1 MKRSGRLLGL
11 LGVFGLALL
20 IRSTIAAIPL
30 ERDEGAYAA
39 IAQRWRHG
47 EIPYQAYFDHK
58 PPGVLAAYCAIL
70 AVFGERASP
79 AAIHWAT
86 QVYSLVT
93 LWVLYGVGRR
103 LLSERAGLLAAALGA
118 ILLADA
124 SVLGNESNSEVFQV
138 LPQTAALW
146 AALVAG
152 ERRTSRS
159 AFLAGVLLGGAVLF
173 KQIAIVLVVP
183 ALVFVWWRGARR
195 IPPVLALAAGV
206 LVPVA
211 LAVGYFAAHG
221 AAGALYEC
229 TVAYNR
235 TYACVVP
242 LSAYP
247 AVLAASLRAFATSA
261 WPVLILAAYALAAI
275 ARGEVEAVKSR
286 ALLAGWAAFSLL
298 SVGAGGRFFPHYWV
312 VMVPPLALLAAS
324 AVERL
329 PRASMVAWGAVAV
342 TAMAVWAV
350 NPWYYSPAM
359 GPDEKVWRLY
369 GLNPFAESQAVAAF
383 VAEHSSPEDRV
394 LVLGSEPEILYYAGR
409 RSASRFVY
417 MYPLGLPGP
426 SSQAWQEA
434 VVGEIT
440 RDPPRLIVT
449 ELAPRWWE
457 AERPQALLDGVA
469 AALSTSYRVIALLPG
484 NRRGPATLRTGT
496 EAVGLWE
503 RYPYW
508 FEGATPWSLAVWERV
523 R

>member
-1 MKRSGRLLGL
+1 MKRTGLLLGC
-11 LGVFGLALL
+11 LGVCGLALVL
-20 IRSTIAAIPL
+20 RSTIAAIPL

-39 IAQRWRHG
+39 IAQRWLHG

-58 PPGVLAAYCAIL
+58 PPGVLAAYRAIL
-70 AVFGERASP
+70 AAFGETASP
-79 AAIHWAT
+79 AAIHGAT

-93 LWVLYGVGRR
+93 LGVLFGLGRR
-103 LLSERAGLLAAALGA
+103 LFSERAGLLAAALGA

-124 SVLGNESNSEVFQV
+124 SVLGNESNSEIFQI

-146 AALVAG
+146 ATLVAG
-152 ERRTSRS
+152 ERRSPRR
-159 AFLAGVLLGGAVLF
+159 AFLAGVLLGAAVLF
-173 KQIAIVLVVP
+173 KQTAIALAVP

-195 IPPVLALAAGV
+195 VPPVLALVAGA
-206 LVPVA
+206 LAPVA
-211 LAVGYFAAHG
+211 LTVGYFAAHG

-235 TYACVVP
+235 TYASVVP

-247 AVLAASLRAFATSA
+247 AALAVSLRALAASA
-261 WPVLILAAYALAAI
+261 WPVLVLAIYALAAI
-275 ARGEVEAVKSR
+275 ARGGVAAVKSHV
-286 ALLAGWAAFSLL
+286 LLAGWTAFSLL

-329 PRASMVAWGAVAV
+329 PRASMAAWGAVAV
-342 TAMAVWAV
+342 AAIAAWAV

-359 GPDEKVWRLY
+359 SPEEKVWRLY

-394 LVLGSEPEILYYAGR
+394 LVLGAEPQILYYADR

-417 MYPLGLPGP
+417 LYPLGLPGP
-426 SSQAWQEA
+426 QSQSWQQA

-457 AERPQALLDGVA
+457 VERPQALLDGVA
-469 AALSTSYRVIALLPG
+469 TALSTSYRVIALLPG
-484 NRRGPATLRTGT
+484 NRRGPAALRTGT